1 VPTLAEQGCKGC
13 EASTFT
19 GLFAAA
25 ATPKPIVERL
35 AAATA
40 KVVASKPVQERF
52 ASLGAEA
59 KSSTPQY
66 LAQYVREDTQ
76 RWSRVVKEAGIKL
89 E

>member
-1 VPTLAEQGCKGC
+1 MDGRCNGC

-25 ATPKPIVERL
+25 ATPKPIVDRL
-35 AAATA
+35 AAAAA

-52 ASLGAEA
+52 ASLGADA
-59 KSSTPQY
+59 RSSTPDY
-66 LAQYVREDTQ
+66 LARYVREDIA
-76 RWSRVVKEAGIKL
+76 RWSRVVKEAGIKV